1 MDDYID
7 SEPNS
12 PGEANMVAYDE
23 DNAADEND
31 AYQRLNQI
39 KMKAEFNKDDIIFWF
54 NTFEMRLQEAGVK
67 KQYTKK
73 AQLVKVLPQYAL
85 DEVKAFVR
93 LNEQESGDQAYKSL
107 NDELTIL
114 D

>member
-1 MDDYID
+1 
-7 SEPNS
+7 
-12 PGEANMVAYDE
+12 MVAYDE

-67 KQYTKK
+67 KQYTKE
-73 AQLVKVLPQYAL
+73 AQLVKALPQYAL
-85 DEVKAFVR
+85 DEVKAYVR
-93 LNEQESGDQAYKSL
+93 LNEQESGEQAYKDL
-107 NDELTIL
+107 KNELVLIYGKKERGVV
-114 D
+114 